1 VQDRTPFAFLPSS
14 FFLLP
19 SSFFLLPFYFLLLT
33 FPKIPLELGVAGL
46 LLAQENKEGDAR
58 ESSRLEQDCTCRI
71 KIHAEAEN
79 PREREV
85 SIPLARNG
93 PRCGFTLTFLGEIM
107 RFENHVSAATPFFG
121 VKREV

>member
-1 VQDRTPFAFLPSS
+1 VKADAANPTTWRVVSS
-14 FFLLP
+14 FFLFT
-19 SSFFLLPFYFLLLT
+19 SYF
-33 FPKIPLELGVAGL
+33 PRISLELGIAGL

-71 KIHAEAEN
+71 KIHAEGNN
-79 PREREV
+79 PRERDV

-107 RFENHVSAATPFFG
+107 RFENHA
-121 VKREV
+121 KE